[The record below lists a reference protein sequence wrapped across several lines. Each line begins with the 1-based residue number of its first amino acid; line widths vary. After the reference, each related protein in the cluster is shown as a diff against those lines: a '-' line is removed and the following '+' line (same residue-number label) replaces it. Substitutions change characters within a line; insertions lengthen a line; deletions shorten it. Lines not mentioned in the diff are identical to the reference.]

1 MKIKYIIITIG
12 IILIIASVGYNIYTG
27 LNNLY
32 QKGVQYGLD
41 SAVLQIKNGTV
52 VNLDTGVI
60 MFIPNQ

>member
-52 VNLDTGVI
+52 VNLDTGTI
-60 MFIPNQ
+60 EFIPNQ